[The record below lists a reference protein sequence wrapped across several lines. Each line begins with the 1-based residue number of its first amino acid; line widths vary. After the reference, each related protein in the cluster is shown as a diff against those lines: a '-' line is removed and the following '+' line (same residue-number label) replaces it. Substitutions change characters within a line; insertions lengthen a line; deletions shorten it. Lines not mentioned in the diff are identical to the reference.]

1 MCVWARSGQHYQLGC
16 VAKARGQNRDEFVL
30 ASPGCRL
37 PTTHT
42 IIGRRRSH
50 ACYATLGRGSLAL
63 KQAAVRFTH
72 FWRSLTSE
80 AMVSCAQAL
89 RKPLP
94 PGVEPAQVLSEFIN
108 AVNMEPEEIH
118 VFLQTEES
126 RRGAEEGTDEEKD
139 GRRLGRRVIELLH
152 KVHEHRSDPH
162 AYPLS
167 LIYEADLQQMY
178 Q

>member
-1 MCVWARSGQHYQLGC
+1 
-16 VAKARGQNRDEFVL
+16 
-30 ASPGCRL
+30 
-37 PTTHT
+37 
-42 IIGRRRSH
+42 
-50 ACYATLGRGSLAL
+50 
-63 KQAAVRFTH
+63 
-72 FWRSLTSE
+72 
-80 AMVSCAQAL
+80 MVSCAQAL